1 MRSDDDDPNIGII
14 MPMTLSNLTNLSIYM
29 NYVTFDKFEMFI
41 KNMHCI
47 FHFQYYE
54 CIDYENESSKYL
66 GEPN

>member
-1 MRSDDDDPNIGII
+1 
-14 MPMTLSNLTNLSIYM
+14 M

-54 CIDYENESSKYL
+54 CIDYENESSTYL
-66 GEPN
+66 GEPNQFSFFKSFERL